1 MTRADERR
9 VRRRAPDASAEAA
22 AILAPA
28 PSLQQRLAGVAPQLA
43 GADQYN
49 FLLRNGVDAESLQR
63 ARAEA
68 RRCGVAIHE
77 ALLAAGAL
85 SPAAY
90 AAALAGNLGVA
101 LAGWR
106 TAFDLGIAEES
117 DLDGLGL
124 RARIAGRPCRVL
136 CAQSGSPDTL
146 RWRIAA
152 LRAHGMEV
160 ALAPRFR
167 IEAAIE
173 RRRRAGRLE
182 EAVRSLQRQRPASSA
197 GGVMIWTWQLVAAA
211 VAVGLLL
218 GGIAIWPEATVGALA
233 GAVALPFLC
242 VTLLRLAA
250 LREVAFAAR
259 AGRRGGPERSL
270 PALPDRQ
277 LPVYS
282 VLVPLF
288 REANVLPDLVRA
300 LGALDYPRAK
310 LEVLLVL
317 EEADLETQ
325 VALLAL
331 GPPPGF
337 RTVLV
342 PDSRPHTKPKA
353 LNYALQFARGDYVV
367 VYDAED
373 RPQPDQLRRA
383 LETFRRHPPDL
394 GCVQAQLNIYNA
406 RASWFTRQFT
416 VEYSA
421 LFDGIL
427 PALARLGMPVPLG
440 GTSNHFPR
448 EVLVSAG
455 GWDPFNVT
463 EDADLGFRLAREGWR
478 TTVLASTTW
487 EEAPI
492 RFGQW
497 FGQRSR
503 WLKGWMQTYLV
514 HTRQPW
520 RLNAELGVRGALG
533 FHAVMGGLV
542 LSALVH
548 PLFYALLGWH
558 AVSGRLLAPAD
569 SFAGTVLWTVAWIN
583 LAAGYLMSICVG
595 ALSAVRR
602 GQPRLALSALLMPL
616 CWLLVSA
623 AAYRAL
629 YQLAK
634 DPYFW
639 EKTEHG
645 VRPPGSPPRGRA

>member
-1 MTRADERR
+1 MAMAGERR
-9 VRRRAPDASAEAA
+9 VRHRELGTSAESA
-22 AILAPA
+22 AILTPV
-28 PSLQQRLAGVAPQLA
+28 PTLQQRPADVAPLPGQ
-43 GADQYN
+43 DQYN
-49 FLLRNGVDAESLQR
+49 FLLRNGVNASALER
-63 ARAEA
+63 ANAEA
-68 RRCGVAIHE
+68 GRCGVATHE
-77 ALLAAGAL
+77 ALLASGAL

-90 AAALAGNLGVA
+90 ASALAGHLGVA
-101 LAGWR
+101 LASWR
-106 TAFDLGIAEES
+106 TAFDLGTAEEA
-117 DLDGLGL
+117 DLDSVGLAASIG
-124 RARIAGRPCRVL
+124 GRPFRVL
-136 CAQSGSPDTL
+136 CAEGATPDAL
-146 RWRIAA
+146 RQRAAA
-152 LRAHGMEV
+152 LKARGMEV

-167 IEAAIE
+167 IEAALEKRWRTE
-173 RRRRAGRLE
+173 RLDL
-182 EAVRSLQRQRPASSA
+182 AVRGLYRMRPVCSA
-197 GGVMIWTWQLVAAA
+197 GGTMIWTWQLVAAA
-211 VAVGLLL
+211 IAVGLVI
-218 GGIAIWPEATVGALA
+218 GGVSAWPEATIGVLA
-233 GAVALPFLC
+233 GVVALPFLC
-242 VTLLRLAA
+242 VTLMRGAA
-250 LREVAFAAR
+250 LGEVARAAH
-259 AGRRGGPERSL
+259 AGRRGPRRR
-270 PALPDRQ
+270 LPDLTEKE

-288 REANVLPDLVRA
+288 REANVVADLIRSLA
-300 LGALDYPRAK
+300 ALDYPRAK
-310 LEVLLVL
+310 LEVLLIL
-317 EEADLETQ
+317 EAADIDTQ
-325 VALLAL
+325 AALLAL
-331 GPPPGF
+331 QLPHGF
-337 RTVLV
+337 RTIVV
-342 PDSRPHTKPKA
+342 PDAQPRTKPKA

-383 LETFRRHPPDL
+383 LETFRSHPPDL

-427 PALARLGMPVPLG
+427 PALARFRLPVPLG

-448 EVLVSAG
+448 EVLLAAG

-463 EDADLGFRLAREGWR
+463 EDADLGFRLARQGWR

-497 FGQRSR
+497 FRQRTR

-514 HTRQPW
+514 HTRQLW
-520 RLNAELGVRGALG
+520 KLSAELGVRGALG
-533 FHAVMGGLV
+533 FHAIMGGIV

-548 PLFYALLGWH
+548 PLFYLLLAYH
-558 AVSGRLLAPAD
+558 AASGELFAPAD
-569 SFAGTVLWTVAWIN
+569 SFAGAALWTIAWVN
-583 LAAGYLMSICVG
+583 LVAGYLMSIFVG
-595 ALSAVRR
+595 ALSAFRR

-629 YQLAK
+629 WQLAR

-645 VRPPGSPPRGRA
+645 AGPASLPRGQ

>member
-1 MTRADERR
+1 MAGERR
-9 VRRRAPDASAEAA
+9 VRRAAPGASADST

-28 PSLQQRLAGVAPQLA
+28 PPVQQAPAGVAPPPP
-43 GADQYN
+43 GTDQYD
-49 FLLRNGVDAESLQR
+49 FLLRNGTDADTLQR

-68 RRCGVAIHE
+68 GRCGVATHT
-77 ALLAAGAL
+77 ALLASGAL

-90 AAALAGNLGVA
+90 ASALAGSLGVA

-106 TAFDLGIAEES
+106 TVFDLETAEEMD

-124 RARIAGRPCRVL
+124 PARVAGRPCRVL
-136 CAQSGSPDTL
+136 CAESGAPD
-146 RWRIAA
+146 A
-152 LRAHGMEV
+152 LRRQADALKARGVEV

-167 IEAAIE
+167 IEAALEKHQMAE
-173 RRRRAGRLE
+173 RIDL
-182 EAVRSLQRQRPASSA
+182 AVRGLYRQRPASSA

-211 VAVGLLL
+211 IAVGLVI
-218 GGIAIWPEATVGALA
+218 GAFSAWPEATVGALA

-250 LREVAFAAR
+250 LREVAFAPR
-259 AGRRGGPERSL
+259 AGRREPGRSP
-270 PALPDRQ
+270 PALADRQ

-288 REANVLPDLVRA
+288 REANVVADLVRA

-310 LEVLLVL
+310 LEVLLIL
-317 EEADLETQ
+317 EAADVETQ
-325 VALLAL
+325 AALLAL
-331 GPPPGF
+331 PLPHGF
-337 RTVLV
+337 RTVIV
-342 PDSRPHTKPKA
+342 PDGRPRTKPKA
-353 LNYALQFARGDYVV
+353 LNYALQFARGDFVV

-383 LETFRRHPPDL
+383 LDAFRRHPPNL

-427 PALARLGMPVPLG
+427 PALARLGLPVPLG

-448 EVLVSAG
+448 EILLAAG

-463 EDADLGFRLAREGWR
+463 EDADLGFRLARQGWR
-478 TTVLASTTW
+478 TSVLASTTW

-497 FGQRSR
+497 FRQRSR

-520 RLNAELGVRGALG
+520 RLSAELGVRGALG
-533 FHAVMGGLV
+533 FHALMGGLV

-548 PLFYALLGWH
+548 PLFYALLAWH
-558 AVSGRLLAPAD
+558 ALSGQLFAPAET
-569 SFAGTVLWTVAWIN
+569 FAGAAFWAIAWIN
-583 LAAGYLMSICVG
+583 LALGYLMSICVG
-595 ALSAVRR
+595 ALSAFRR

-629 YQLAK
+629 WQLAR

-645 VRPPGSPPRGRA
+645 ARPSARRRSRPP

>member
-1 MTRADERR
+1 
-9 VRRRAPDASAEAA
+9 
-22 AILAPA
+22 
-28 PSLQQRLAGVAPQLA
+28 LQQRQAGVAPPRP
-43 GADQYN
+43 GEGQYN
-49 FLLRNGVDAESLQR
+49 FLLHNGVDAEALQR
-63 ARAEA
+63 AGAEA
-68 RRCGVAIHE
+68 GRCGVAMHE
-77 ALLAAGAL
+77 ALLAEGAL

-90 AAALAGNLGVA
+90 ASALAGSLGVA
-101 LAGWR
+101 QAGWR
-106 TAFDLGIAEES
+106 TVFDLRTVDEGDPDS
-117 DLDGLGL
+117 LGL
-124 RARIAGRPCRVL
+124 PARIASRPFRVL
-136 CAQSGSPDTL
+136 CAESGTPDAV
-146 RWRIAA
+146 RQRAAA
-152 LRAHGMEV
+152 LQARGMEV

-167 IEAAIE
+167 IEAALE
-173 RRRRAGRLE
+173 RHWRAERIDQ
-182 EAVRSLQRQRPASSA
+182 AVRGLYRQRPASSA

-211 VAVGLLL
+211 VAVGLVI
-218 GGIAIWPEATVGALA
+218 GGISAWPEATVGALA
-233 GAVALPFLC
+233 AVAAVPFLC
-242 VTLLRLAA
+242 VTLLRVAA
-250 LREVAFAAR
+250 LREVAFAAPAGGR
-259 AGRRGGPERSL
+259 AAERGP
-270 PALPDRQ
+270 PALADRQ

-288 REANVLPDLVRA
+288 REASVLAGLVRA

-310 LEVLLVL
+310 LEVLLIL
-317 EEADLETQ
+317 EASDLETQ
-325 VALLAL
+325 AALLAL
-331 GPPPGF
+331 GPPPHF
-337 RTVLV
+337 RTVVV
-342 PDSRPHTKPKA
+342 PDGRPRTKPKA

-367 VYDAED
+367 VFDAED

-427 PALARLGMPVPLG
+427 PALARLRLPVPLG

-448 EVLVSAG
+448 EVLVAAG

-463 EDADLGFRLAREGWR
+463 EDADLGFRLARRGWR

-497 FGQRSR
+497 FRQRSR

-520 RLNAELGVRGALG
+520 KLSAELGVRGALG

-548 PLFYALLGWH
+548 PLFYL
-558 AVSGRLLAPAD
+558 LLAWHTLSGQLFAPAQ
-569 SFAGTVLWTVAWIN
+569 SVAGAALWAIAWIN

-629 YQLAK
+629 WQLAR

-645 VRPPGSPPRGRA
+645 ARPVSPRRRSRPP